1 MTSEHLVGWLAS
13 ERGRL
18 VRFCARYL
26 RDPRDAEDA
35 VSELTQRLLRTA
47 TDVDDAATFVLTA
60 ARNHCL
66 NRLRDAR
73 KRADDTHLSDAHFV
87 AQTGPLTRLV
97 RAERVADLRDAMAQL
112 DASTR
117 ELLELRYGEDL
128 PRETIATITGLTQS
142 VVKSRLYEGL
152 EKLRERL
159 GRGE

>member
-1 MTSEHLVGWLAS
+1 MTQARVIEWLTS

-35 VSELTQRLLRTA
+35 VSELTQRLLRNA
-47 TDVDDAATFVLTA
+47 TDVDDTATFVLAA
-60 ARNHCL
+60 ARNLCL

-73 KRADDTHLSDAHFV
+73 NRADDTHLSDALFV

-128 PRETIATITGLTQS
+128 SRETIATITGLPQS

>member
-1 MTSEHLVGWLAS
+1 MTQARVIEWLTS

-35 VSELTQRLLRTA
+35 VSELTQRLLRNA
-47 TDVDDAATFVLTA
+47 TDVDDAATFVLAA
-60 ARNHCL
+60 ARNLCL
-66 NRLRDAR
+66 NRLRDAK
-73 KRADDTHLSDAHFV
+73 KRADDTRLSDALFV

-97 RAERVADLRDAMAQL
+97 RAERVAELRDAMAQL

-128 PRETIATITGLTQS
+128 SRETIATITGLPQS

>member
-1 MTSEHLVGWLAS
+1 MTQARVIEWLTS

-26 RDPRDAEDA
+26 RDPRDAEDT
-35 VSELTQRLLRTA
+35 VSELTQRLLRTT
-47 TDVDDAATFVLTA
+47 TDVDDVATYVLKA

-66 NRLRDAR
+66 NRLRDAK
-73 KRADDTHLSDAHFV
+73 KRADDTDLSDALFV

-128 PRETIATITGLTQS
+128 PRETIATITGLATS

-159 GRGE
+159 GPRG